1 MTVTLDHRPRLLL
14 VDDEPTNLQV
24 LRQVL
29 QQEYRLQFA
38 TDGQRALELARE
50 HTPDLIL
57 LDVMMPGMDG
67 YADLPRCSRPRRRRP
82 PCP

>member
-38 TDGQRALELARE
+38 TDGQRALEWRGN
-50 HTPDLIL
+50 T
-57 LDVMMPGMDG
+57 
-67 YADLPRCSRPRRRRP
+67 RPI
-82 PCP
+82 

>member
-50 HTPDLIL
+50 KKEESVAEEIEKRMATYRLGL
-57 LDVMMPGMDG
+57 AWREWMP
-67 YADLPRCSRPRRRRP
+67 
-82 PCP
+82 

>member
-50 HTPDLIL
+50 HTTDMIM
-57 LDVMMPGMDG
+57 LDVMITGKYG
-67 YADLPRCSRPRRRRP
+67 
-82 PCP
+82 